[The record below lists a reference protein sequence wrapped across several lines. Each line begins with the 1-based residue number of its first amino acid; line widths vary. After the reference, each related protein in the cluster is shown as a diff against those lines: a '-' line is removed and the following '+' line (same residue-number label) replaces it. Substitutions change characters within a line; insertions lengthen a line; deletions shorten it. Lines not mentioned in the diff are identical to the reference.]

1 MLLISTTIP
10 WLECTLIVYARFL
23 FLNSSAHERAAT
35 NIANQLGR
43 TTSINAR
50 SAPLHYPCMAHALWS
65 PPSIVPT
72 SMSNLPII
80 NSPQCCSQ
88 FMGSIPYLVM
98 NTSIGIM
105 YVTSYKCTNRQRCIE
120 SEGID
125 LLINA
130 PLPIW
135 NRRWWQRQIAKIP
148 EKTWESKFNM

>member
-10 WLECTLIVYARFL
+10 WLEWTLIFYVRFF
-23 FLNSSAHERAAT
+23 FLNSSPRERAAT

-50 SAPLHYPCMAHALWS
+50 SATLDYPCMAHALWS

-80 NSPQCCSQ
+80 NGPQRYSQ
-88 FMGSIPYLVM
+88 FMGSISYLVM

-105 YVTSYKCTNRQRCIE
+105 YVTSYQCTNQQRCIK

-125 LLINA
+125 LLIIT

-135 NRRWWQRQIAKIP
+135 NRRWWQSAKTPYCFYIY
-148 EKTWESKFNM
+148 TSCV